1 MRIVP
6 YIVAGLLAGA
16 FIAIQSI
23 LNAGLGRK
31 VGSLGS
37 VFLLTVVSALVVLVL
52 IFIFPGTATLKESP
66 GFKDWYLYMGGIL
79 GIAILAASIVLVPR
93 IGASA
98 TLTTL
103 VVGQLVTALFLDH
116 IGWLGTPRV
125 EISLSRIVGIVL
137 LVIGAYFIVRR

>member
-1 MRIVP
+1 MKILP

-37 VFLLTVVSALVVLVL
+37 VLVLTVVSALVVLVL
-52 IFIFPGTATLKESP
+52 IFFFPGTATLKESP
-66 GFKDWYLYMGGIL
+66 GLKDWYLYVGGLL
-79 GIAILAASIVLVPR
+79 GIAILTASIVLVPR

-116 IGWLGTPRV
+116 IGWLGTPRI
-125 EISLSRIVGIVL
+125 EISLSRVIGIML